1 MSETK
6 HVLSTDDE
14 GKTTPAAQVVVQ
26 QRRSRMGNIR
36 WDILWERYGIA
47 AILLVIWLLSFL
59 LIPDFSNIDNFTEIL
74 RQSSFVGIAAVG
86 MMIVI
91 LLGSFDLSVGS
102 TLALC
107 AWLTVTIAG
116 QHQLLWAFVATLLLG
131 CFIGAINGSADCLY
145 AHSSVYRHIEHALHY
160 KWIHLCDNWRQFSA
174 LYRAGIYT
182 DWRRRSSG
190 NTHSIC
196 GLCYLCA
203 IGCCDLTLYH
213 LWPLRVC
220 RWLECC
226 SGTYRGCSC
235 ASHPILFFRTRWLFY
250 GGGGDIAGL
259 APLYSG
265 ARLRARLRTQRYRNC
280 CAWWNAA
287 LRWTRQYAW
296 NFCGGTTIHD
306 H

>member
-14 GKTTPAAQVVVQ
+14 GGTTTSVAQAVVQ
-26 QRRSRMGNIR
+26 QHRSRMGNIR

-74 RQSSFVGIAAVG
+74 RQSSFVEIAAVG

-131 CFIGAINGSADCLY
+131 CFIGAING
-145 AHSSVYRHIEHALHY
+145 ALIAFLRIPAFIVTLSMLFIISGY
-160 KWIHLCDNWRQFSA
+160 TYVITGGNSA
-174 LYRAGIYT
+174 LYT
-182 DWRRRSSG
+182 
-190 NTHSIC
+190 
-196 GLCYLCA
+196 GLEFTQ
-203 IGCCDLTLYH
+203 I
-213 LWPLRVC
+213 
-220 RWLECC
+220 
-226 SGTYRGCSC
+226 
-235 ASHPILFFRTRWLFY
+235 
-250 GGGGDIAGL
+250 GGGDLLGVPIPFVVFVICALLGKRSYAILPLGAMCMRL
-259 APLYSG
+259 APMLWRRGSRAFLYV
-265 ARLRARLRTQRYRNC
+265 ARNFILSYSWAFLRRV
-280 CAWWNAA
+280 
-287 LRWTRQYAW
+287 RQYCWHHA
-296 NFCGGTTIHD
+296 FIQRD
-306 H
+306 RA